1 MSLSL
6 PLGISNFRQLRELGL
21 AYVDKTGL
29 ICDLLDRPGAQVVLL
44 PRPRRYGK
52 TLNLSMLRCFF
63 ERQGEDLSAL
73 FEGLFV
79 WNAGAAYRAHFQRY
93 PVIDLTFKEIKAS
106 SWEHA
111 LDGIRRKIQALF
123 LEHRELLDSGAL
135 SAWEMQR
142 YEAILDGSADLALY
156 ERALLDLS
164 GYLHGRH
171 GERVIILVD
180 EYDQPLHAGY
190 VSGYL
195 REILDF
201 TRVFLGAGLKDNPHL
216 QRAVLTGTLRIA
228 RESIFSGLNHLAVY
242 SLLRREFR
250 TAFGFTEAEVEALL
264 ERAGRRAE
272 LPTVRSWYNGY
283 VFGGEV
289 VYNPWS
295 VISYLASED
304 RRARPYW
311 VSTSTNELI
320 QELLEHHAFA
330 VQAEMETLLAGG
342 AIEQRLDENVVLWD
356 LRERPSALWP
366 LLVFSGY
373 LKAEESPGWPEDEEP
388 PYLLSIPNREV
399 RQVYTAT
406 FSRWL
411 ETRLRRQ
418 GGSLDRLLASLFAGD
433 ADGFAREL
441 QAFVIEVLSYH
452 DLGGPMP
459 ERIYQVFLVG
469 LLSALAPSHQV
480 RSNRESGL
488 GRPDVLI
495 RPLLPGRP
503 GVILE
508 LKVAGQRTLEEALDE
523 GLSQIASRD
532 YAAELRAA
540 GAAPVHALAVAFDGK
555 IVRARAAPEGTLK
568 PIRDASS

>member
-1 MSLSL
+1 MSLPL

-21 AYVDKTGL
+21 AYVDKTAL
-29 ICDLLDRPGAQVVLL
+29 VCELLDRPGAQVVLL

-63 ERQGEDLSAL
+63 ERQAEDLSGL
-73 FEGLFV
+73 FEGLRV
-79 WNAGAAYRAHFQRY
+79 WKAGESYRSHFQRY
-93 PVIDLTFKEIKAS
+93 PVIDLTFKEIKAP
-106 SWEHA
+106 SWEQA

-123 LEHRELLDSGAL
+123 LEHSELLESGSL
-135 SAWEMQR
+135 SAWEMRDYQ
-142 YEAILDGSADLALY
+142 AILDGSAELALY
-156 ERALLDLS
+156 ERSLLDLS
-164 GYLHGRH
+164 SYLRRRH

-190 VSGYL
+190 VGGYL
-195 REILDF
+195 REVLDF
-201 TRVFLGAGLKDNPHL
+201 TRGFLGAGLKDNPHL

-250 TAFGFTEAEVEALL
+250 TAFGFTEPEVEALL
-264 ERAGRRAE
+264 DQAGRRAD
-272 LPTVRSWYNGY
+272 LATVRSWYNGY

-295 VISYLASED
+295 VVSYLASED

-320 QELLEHHAFA
+320 HELLELHAFA
-330 VQAEMETLLAGG
+330 VQQQMETLLSGG
-342 AIEQRLDENVVLWD
+342 AIEQRLDENIVLWE
-356 LRERPSALWP
+356 LRERPAALWS

-373 LKAEESPGWPEDEEP
+373 LKAEEAPGWPEDEEP

-411 ETRLRRQ
+411 DARLRRQ
-418 GGSLDRLLASLFAGD
+418 GGSLDRLIASLLSGD
-433 ADGFAREL
+433 AGGFAREL
-441 QAFVIEVLSYH
+441 QAFVTEMLSYH
-452 DLGGPMP
+452 DLGGPTP
-459 ERIYQVFLVG
+459 ERVYQAFLVG
-469 LLSALAPSHQV
+469 LLSALAPSHLV

-488 GRPDVLI
+488 GRADVLI
-495 RPLLPGRP
+495 LPLRPGRP
-503 GVILE
+503 GVVLE
-508 LKVAGQRTLEEALDE
+508 LKVAGQRTLEEALEE
-523 GLSQIASRD
+523 GLSQITSRG
-532 YAAELRAA
+532 YAVELRAA

-555 IVRARAAPEGTLK
+555 VVRARAAPGATLD
-568 PIRDASS
+568 PEP